1 MCVKAVLEKLP
12 LQVDNQTDLGF
23 PVLLG
28 AIGSTAVQKPV
39 PPVSVSEAVPGSGE
53 SESAAAVAAE
63 VSPVLFASGAAAAAA
78 AAAVLSE
85 EEEDHRGTAGLVVR
99 VQQSAP
105 SPGGVDTFELIEVNC
120 RFLQIINL
128 SKSTILA
135 ARCDG
140 FMAKLR
146 LGDQSERSNS

>member
-1 MCVKAVLEKLP
+1 MKSWP

-39 PPVSVSEAVPGSGE
+39 HPVSVSEAVPGSGE